1 MFIPV
6 VVLLDVDKAA
16 EDIQHLLRWIMD
28 GYKDACKVVL
38 CCEDDTGVLESVISR
53 CKVIKI
59 NPPVTHEVNPI
70 LFLFFITSH
79 YTAR

>member
-1 MFIPV
+1 MFLIPV
-6 VVLLDVDKAA
+6 VVLIDVDKAA

-38 CCEDDTGVLESVISR
+38 CCEDDSGILESVISR

-59 NPPVTHEVNPI
+59 NPPVTHEVSPI
-70 LFLFFITSH
+70 LYLPFINSH
-79 YTAR
+79 